1 MTRPPKMPA
10 SAIRSMVESRNAPQ
24 VPLVPL
30 IRASTP
36 SSMSRNT
43 KIVQVK
49 APGKS
54 SPIGKRPSA
63 PPATPTVP
71 MTVTAFGVMGVRAST
86 LPTGVNRRVM
96 AGRSGFSMAVRSY
109 RRAELEFS
117 AARVGFTFRQPG
129 RFFPWG
135 LWTRCSRVKAG
146 RAQRWLAGG
155 RPPAPPEAREAIA
168 RRRTSVAG
176 TSSGAG
182 GAAGRA
188 PAADQVRNV
197 VLVGHSGTGKSS
209 LVEALLA
216 ATGTIQRPGSIEE
229 GTTVSDFDEIEVKQ
243 QRSVN
248 LTLAPV
254 IHNGIKV
261 NLLDTPGYADFTGD
275 LRAGLRAADSALFA
289 VSATDGIDGVTRM
302 LWEECAAVGMPRAV
316 VITKIDHQR
325 AEFQATLDACRE
337 AFGDA
342 VAPLYLPVGEPVNGL
357 IGLLSQKLYSYSGGE
372 RSEGAPAAADEER
385 MTDLRGELIE
395 GVITESEDESLM
407 DRYLSGEEID
417 PKVLIEDL
425 EKAVAQ
431 SSFYPVLVVSAP
443 QKIGM
448 LELLEVMTEAF
459 PSPAEHPL
467 PPVTTPD
474 GKPVTG
480 LSADPKGPL
489 LAEVVKT
496 TSDSYVGRISLV
508 RVFSGTL
515 RPDASVHVSGHGRA
529 ASGHEDHDD
538 DERIGALTSPLGKQQ
553 RPVTQCAAGD
563 ICAVAKLSTAE
574 TGDTLSDKE
583 KPLLMES
590 WSMPEPLLPV
600 AIVAKSKADEDKL
613 SQALSRLVAEDPT
626 LRLENNAET
635 RQLVLWCMGEAHA
648 DLLLDRLAN
657 RYGVAVETTDLRVP
671 LRETV
676 AGKAQGLG
684 RNVKQSGGHGEYGIC
699 HIEIEPLAD
708 ASAFEFVDKIVGGVV
723 PRQFIPSV
731 EKGVRWQMEQGVV
744 AGYPMIGIRVTLYD
758 GKAHSVDS
766 SDMAFQKAG
775 RAALR
780 DAVDKA
786 QPKLLEPVD
795 EVSVL
800 VPDDY
805 VGAIMSDVPSRRG
818 RVLGTEQIGVGRTL
832 VKAEIPELEITRYA
846 IELRS
851 LSHGTGSFTRSYL
864 RHEPL
869 PAHLASKVAAE
880 SKPG

>member
-1 MTRPPKMPA
+1 M
-10 SAIRSMVESRNAPQ
+10 
-24 VPLVPL
+24 
-30 IRASTP
+30 
-36 SSMSRNT
+36 
-43 KIVQVK
+43 
-49 APGKS
+49 
-54 SPIGKRPSA
+54 
-63 PPATPTVP
+63 
-71 MTVTAFGVMGVRAST
+71 
-86 LPTGVNRRVM
+86 
-96 AGRSGFSMAVRSY
+96 
-109 RRAELEFS
+109 
-117 AARVGFTFRQPG
+117 
-129 RFFPWG
+129 
-135 LWTRCSRVKAG
+135 
-146 RAQRWLAGG
+146 
-155 RPPAPPEAREAIA
+155 
-168 RRRTSVAG
+168 AG

-229 GTTVSDFDEIEVKQ
+229 GTTVSDFDETEVRQ

-248 LTLAPV
+248 LTLAPI

-325 AEFQATLDACRE
+325 ADFQATLDACRE

-342 VAPLYLPVGEPVNGL
+342 VAPLYLPVGEPVTGL

-385 MTDLRGELIE
+385 MADLRGELIE

-425 EKAVAQ
+425 EKAVARG
-431 SSFYPVLVVSAP
+431 SFYPVLVASAP

-467 PPVTTPD
+467 PSVTTPD

-480 LSADPKGPL
+480 LASDPKGPL

-553 RPVTQCAAGD
+553 RPITQCAAGD

-583 KPLLMES
+583 QPAADGVLVDAGAAAAGGDRGQVQGGRGQAVPGAE
-590 WSMPEPLLPV
+590 PAGRRGPDTPPGEQRRDQAAGAVVHGRGARRPAAGPAREPLRSRGGNDRPAGAAAGDGRGQGPGAGPERQAVRRPRRVRDLPHRDR
-600 AIVAKSKADEDKL
+600 AAGG
-613 SQALSRLVAEDPT
+613 LV
-626 LRLENNAET
+626 RVRVR
-635 RQLVLWCMGEAHA
+635 RQDRRRRGATAVHPLGGE
-648 DLLLDRLAN
+648 
-657 RYGVAVETTDLRVP
+657 
-671 LRETV
+671 
-676 AGKAQGLG
+676 G
-684 RNVKQSGGHGEYGIC
+684 R
-699 HIEIEPLAD
+699 PLAD
-708 ASAFEFVDKIVGGVV
+708 G
-723 PRQFIPSV
+723 
-731 EKGVRWQMEQGVV
+731 
-744 AGYPMIGIRVTLYD
+744 
-758 GKAHSVDS
+758 
-766 SDMAFQKAG
+766 AG
-775 RAALR
+775 RGGRL
-780 DAVDKA
+780 
-786 QPKLLEPVD
+786 
-795 EVSVL
+795 
-800 VPDDY
+800 PDDRHPGHA
-805 VGAIMSDVPSRRG
+805 VRRQGA
-818 RVLGTEQIGVGRTL
+818 LGGL
-832 VKAEIPELEITRYA
+832 L
-846 IELRS
+846 
-851 LSHGTGSFTRSYL
+851 
-864 RHEPL
+864 
-869 PAHLASKVAAE
+869 
-880 SKPG
+880 

>member
-1 MTRPPKMPA
+1 
-10 SAIRSMVESRNAPQ
+10 
-24 VPLVPL
+24 
-30 IRASTP
+30 
-36 SSMSRNT
+36 
-43 KIVQVK
+43 
-49 APGKS
+49 
-54 SPIGKRPSA
+54 
-63 PPATPTVP
+63 
-71 MTVTAFGVMGVRAST
+71 
-86 LPTGVNRRVM
+86 
-96 AGRSGFSMAVRSY
+96 
-109 RRAELEFS
+109 
-117 AARVGFTFRQPG
+117 
-129 RFFPWG
+129 
-135 LWTRCSRVKAG
+135 
-146 RAQRWLAGG
+146 
-155 RPPAPPEAREAIA
+155 
-168 RRRTSVAG
+168 
-176 TSSGAG
+176 
-182 GAAGRA
+182 
-188 PAADQVRNV
+188 V

-216 ATGTIQRPGSIEE
+216 ATGTIQRQGSIEE
-229 GTTVSDFDEIEVKQ
+229 GTTVSDFDEVEIRQ
-243 QRSVN
+243 QRSIN
-248 LTLAPV
+248 LTLAPIV
-254 IHNGIKV
+254 HNGIKV

-289 VSATDGIDGVTRM
+289 ISATDGIDGVTRM

-342 VAPLYLPVGEPVNGL
+342 VAPLYLPVGEPVTGM
-357 IGLLSQKLYSYSGGE
+357 IGLLSQKLYSYAGGT
-372 RSEGAPAAADEER
+372 RTEGALTAEDEDR
-385 MTDLRGELIE
+385 MTELRGELIE
-395 GVITESEDESLM
+395 GIITESEDESLM

-431 SSFYPVLVVSAP
+431 GSFYPVLVASAP
-443 QKIGM
+443 QKMGM

-459 PSPAEHPL
+459 PSPAEHPM
-467 PPVTTPD
+467 PSVTTPD

-480 LSADPKGPL
+480 LSSDPKGPL

-529 ASGHEDHDD
+529 ASGHQDHDD

-553 RPVTQCAAGD
+553 RPLTQCVAGD
-563 ICAVAKLSTAE
+563 ICAVAKLGTAE
-574 TGDTLSDKE
+574 TGDTLSDKDR
-583 KPLLMES
+583 PLLMES

-613 SQALSRLVAEDPT
+613 SQALNRVVAEDPT
-626 LRLENNAET
+626 LRLEMNAET

-648 DLLLDRLAN
+648 DVLLDRLAH

-671 LRETV
+671 LRETI
-676 AGKAQGLG
+676 AGKAHGLG
-684 RNVKQSGGHGEYGIC
+684 RNVKQTGGHGEYGIC
-699 HIEIEPLAD
+699 HIEVEPLED
-708 ASAFEFVDKIVGGVV
+708 ASSFEFVDKIVGGVV

-744 AGYPMIGIRVTLYD
+744 AGYPMTGLRVTLFD

-775 RAALR
+775 RLALK

-786 QPKLLEPVD
+786 RPVLLEPVD

-800 VPDDY
+800 VPDGY
-805 VGAIMSDVPSRRG
+805 VGAVMSDLSSRRG
-818 RVLGTEQIGVGRTL
+818 RVLGTEPVGVGRTL

-846 IELRS
+846 IDLRS
-851 LSHGTGSFTRSYL
+851 VSHGTGSFTRSYL

-869 PAHLASKVAAE
+869 PSHLAAKVAAE
-880 SKPG
+880 SKPD